1 MVILESKLRGDGVMY
16 LQPETSIE
24 DEDTIDSARIIRE
37 L

>member
-24 DEDTIDSARIIRE
+24 DEDTKDAR
-37 L
+37 